1 MTPLPTIDWEFVL
14 GTIESGKCVLFIG
27 PEAATTADDIPLQQ
41 ALTSFLE
48 PDDNP
53 NILSYYKEDG
63 LFLFQDAISKTK
75 VYYKIKKFY
84 KDHEVPQRYL
94 KLAQIPFHLVIT
106 VNPDDLMNRAFEES
120 GIDLRHDFYRKRHN
134 PKEFDEPIKPSNPV
148 LYNLFGNVED
158 EESLVL
164 THDDMFDFLLSILGD
179 NQLPNEMRSAL
190 QTADDYIFLGFD
202 FGKWYVQMLLRL
214 LNLHNDKYKFARYA
228 SNKKMT
234 EETKRFC
241 REQFKIE
248 FSDFDMDKFI
258 DELHSRSKEAGIL
271 RKLGEKISK
280 TSEAVAMSLK
290 RGDIDESMAIMEAF
304 FKEKDEEELMDE
316 LTGVQSRYNR
326 TKTKVGKGVIDEK
339 EAELAFNKITESL
352 IELNNEVK
360 DLE

>member
-120 GIDLRHDFYRKRHN
+120 GIDLRHDF
-134 PKEFDEPIKPSNPV
+134 
-148 LYNLFGNVED
+148 
-158 EESLVL
+158 
-164 THDDMFDFLLSILGD
+164 
-179 NQLPNEMRSAL
+179 
-190 QTADDYIFLGFD
+190 
-202 FGKWYVQMLLRL
+202 
-214 LNLHNDKYKFARYA
+214 
-228 SNKKMT
+228 
-234 EETKRFC
+234 
-241 REQFKIE
+241 
-248 FSDFDMDKFI
+248 
-258 DELHSRSKEAGIL
+258 
-271 RKLGEKISK
+271 
-280 TSEAVAMSLK
+280 
-290 RGDIDESMAIMEAF
+290 
-304 FKEKDEEELMDE
+304 
-316 LTGVQSRYNR
+316 
-326 TKTKVGKGVIDEK
+326 
-339 EAELAFNKITESL
+339 
-352 IELNNEVK
+352 
-360 DLE
+360 